1 LSRLFLVRHGETD
14 WVKAHRCHGF
24 SDIPLN
30 ARGLMQA
37 ERLRE
42 RLRHERLD
50 AVYSSDLQRAQGTAR
65 TVASALDLAVVP
77 CPELREIHFGEF
89 EGAIFEEIG
98 GRNPALAQAW
108 LERSISL
115 AMPGGESLPQLVQR
129 VAGFAPR
136 LHSHDGQ
143 TVLIVAHSGS
153 LRALLCHL
161 LGMGLEQ
168 WWQLRMEPASV
179 TLVETYPQGALL
191 RLVND
196 VCHLEGLP

>member
-1 LSRLFLVRHGETD
+1 MSKLFLVRHGETD
-14 WVKAHRCHGF
+14 WVKDHRCHGF

-30 ARGLMQA
+30 AKGLMQA

-42 RLRHERLD
+42 RLRRERLD
-50 AVYSSDLQRAQGTAR
+50 VIYCSDLQRAQHTAQIA
-65 TVASALDLAVVP
+65 ASAHGLAVVP

-89 EGAIFEEIG
+89 EGAIFEQIG
-98 GRNPALAQAW
+98 ERNLAVAQAW
-108 LERSISL
+108 LERSLTL
-115 AMPGGESLPQLVQR
+115 AMPGGESLPQFAQR
-129 VAGFAPR
+129 VAAFAPR
-136 LHSHDGQ
+136 LNSHDDQ
-143 TVLIVAHSGS
+143 AVLIVAHSGS

-168 WWQLRMEPASV
+168 WWQLRIEPASV
-179 TLVETYPQGALL
+179 TVVETYPQGALL